1 MAKNSVEVVRS
12 LRFGLNKGFKVT
24 KHIAKKPRP
33 ASRKKKTSERVRF
46 IRQLVDSVAGLSAYE
61 KKILEYYKTGVQKVE
76 KRAFKSLRKRMG
88 TRSRAMKKQTKLMN
102 VLSNM
107 RKKAE

>member
-24 KHIAKKPRP
+24 KHIAKRQRP
-33 ASRKKKTSERVRF
+33 AGQKKRTSDRVRVVRAL
-46 IRQLVDSVAGLSAYE
+46 IDSVAGLSAYE

-88 TRSRAMKKQTKLMN
+88 TRTRAMKKQTKLMN
-102 VLSNM
+102 VLANM

>member
-1 MAKNSVEVVRS
+1 MAKNNTEVVRS

-24 KHIAKKPRP
+24 KHIAKRARP
-33 ASRKKKTSERVRF
+33 VTRKQRTSDRVRAVRTL
-46 IRQLVDSVAGLSAYE
+46 IDSVAGLSAYE
-61 KKILEYYKTGVQKVE
+61 KKILEYFKTGVQKVE

-88 TRSRAMKKQTKLMN
+88 TRTRAMKKQTKLMN
-102 VLSNM
+102 VLANM